1 MKLETIQLPMSDAFM
16 SDNEI
21 AEEEVGEGILQWVGL
36 VGTLTNVPERR
47 IRTG

>member
-1 MKLETIQLPMSDAFM
+1 MELEMIQLTTGDTFV

-21 AEEEVGEGILQWVGL
+21 AKEEIGEGVLQLVGL
-36 VGTLTNVPERR
+36 VGTLTNVPEGR